1 MVLLI
6 LGLSMLAFWQRHD
19 LAAGIGIGLVLQ
31 AALTLTLDIFAE
43 TRGSIYLSAL
53 HAMPG

>member
-1 MVLLI
+1 
-6 LGLSMLAFWQRHD
+6 MLAFWQRHD
-19 LAAGIGIGLVLQ
+19 LAAGIGIGFILQ

-43 TRGSIYLSAL
+43 TRGSIYLSSL

>member
-1 MVLLI
+1 
-6 LGLSMLAFWQRHD
+6 
-19 LAAGIGIGLVLQ
+19 
-31 AALTLTLDIFAE
+31 LTLTLDIFAE